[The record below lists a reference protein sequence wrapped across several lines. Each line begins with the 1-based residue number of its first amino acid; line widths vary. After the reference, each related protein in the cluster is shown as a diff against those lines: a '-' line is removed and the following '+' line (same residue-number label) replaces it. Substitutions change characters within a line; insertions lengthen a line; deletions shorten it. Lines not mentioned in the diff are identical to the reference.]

1 MRGILFAAGAVL
13 ALDIAISFGMAFA
26 GSRGG
31 HNLLYWTLPPVAVAL
46 AAFPAWRDKALAA
59 AGLWP
64 LFIPGAIASELLAHL
79 FGYCL
84 Q

>member
-1 MRGILFAAGAVL
+1 MRRILFAAGAVL
-13 ALDIAISFGMAFA
+13 ALDIAISFGTAFA
-26 GSRGG
+26 GSQSI

-46 AAFPAWRDKALAA
+46 VAFTAWRDKALAA

-64 LFIPGAIASELLAHL
+64 LFIPGAVASELSAHL